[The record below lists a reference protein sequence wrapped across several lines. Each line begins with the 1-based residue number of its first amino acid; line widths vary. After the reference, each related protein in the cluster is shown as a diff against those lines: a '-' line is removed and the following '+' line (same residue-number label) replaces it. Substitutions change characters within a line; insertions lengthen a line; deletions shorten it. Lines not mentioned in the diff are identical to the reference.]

1 MKTGSI
7 NIYFE
12 EDKIP
17 SIELTLVNGNLWLT
31 QNELARF
38 FGVFVQKISGV
49 LRSSFKKRL
58 LYEPECT
65 FCNRYMDKGIEKQT
79 IFYNLDV
86 LIFLSFH
93 IESLQA
99 DVFRE
104 FLKSALHTH
113 LQKQKMEEMKI
124 VWYLPK
130 PTEYWLN

>member
-12 EDKIP
+12 EDKTP
-17 SIELTLVNGNLWLT
+17 SIKLTLVNGNLWLT

-49 LRSSFKKRL
+49 LRSTFRKGL

-65 FCNRYMDKGIEKQT
+65 FCNRYMDKGIEKQA